1 MTEPAQVRFK
11 IDPELHTEF
20 KAQCMRSGVSMA
32 DQTAR
37 MISQFV
43 DGTKL
48 GDADNGGP
56 SGGAE
61 SPPLEVVAPE
71 QLPNPNALETMLDD
85 KLEPIIA
92 ALGQA
97 ATRSDITWLHENQ
110 SMVARD
116 HHDAL
121 SRTVASIETKVAD
134 SVEASHGRWQGALAR
149 NRRDRFW
156 LGGAALA
163 GMAALSLLLMLA
175 SGTGFGRS
183 LAVKLAGADSRWDA
197 ALALAGNG
205 SPLHARMMSET
216 RTLLNDP
223 LFRELYVAC
232 VERAKGAKAPINCT
246 LKMPLLREV
255 I

>member
-43 DGTKL
+43 DGTKTANADSNSS
-48 GDADNGGP
+48 GD
-56 SGGAE
+56 GAE
-61 SPPLEVVAPE
+61 SLPAEEVVPAP
-71 QLPNPNALETMLDD
+71 LPGTDGLEAVLQG
-85 KLEPIIA
+85 KLEPIID

-97 ATRSDITWLHENQ
+97 ATRGNINWLYEI
-110 SMVARD
+110 ARE

-121 SRTVASIETKVAD
+121 SRTVASTETRVAD
-134 SVEASHGRWQGALAR
+134 SVENSHRRWQNLLAR
-149 NRRDRFW
+149 NRRDRYW

-163 GMAALSLLLMLA
+163 GMAALIFLLMLA
-175 SGTGFGRS
+175 SGTRIGRS
-183 LAVKLAGADSRWDA
+183 LAVSLIGAETRWDA

-223 LFRELYVAC
+223 SFREPYAAC
-232 VERAKGAKAPINCT
+232 VERAKRAKAPFNCT

-255 I
+255 H

>member
-43 DGTKL
+43 DGNTT
-48 GDADNGGP
+48 GNTD
-56 SGGAE
+56 SGGSGGEAE
-61 SPPLEVVAPE
+61 SPPLEEVPPE
-71 QLPNPNALETMLDD
+71 QLPGSDALEGMLRG
-85 KLEPIIA
+85 KLESIIEV
-92 ALGQA
+92 LGQA
-97 ATRSDITWLHENQ
+97 ATRGNINWLYEI
-110 SMVARD
+110 AREQQN
-116 HHDAL
+116 AL
-121 SRTVASIETKVAD
+121 SRTIASIETKVAD
-134 SVEASHGRWQGALAR
+134 SVENSHRRWQSLIAR
-149 NRRDRFW
+149 NRRDRYW
-156 LGGAALA
+156 LGGAALS
-163 GMAALSLLLMLA
+163 GMIALSLLLMLA
-175 SGTGFGRS
+175 SGTRIGRS
-183 LAVKLAGADSRWDA
+183 LAVKLTGAETRWDA

-223 LFRELYVAC
+223 SFREPYAAC
-232 VERAKGAKAPINCT
+232 VERAKRAKAPFNCT

-255 I
+255 T

>member
-37 MISQFV
+37 MISQFI
-43 DGTKL
+43 DGTKSANT
-48 GDADNGGP
+48 D
-56 SGGAE
+56 SGGSDGEAE
-61 SPPLEVVAPE
+61 LPPPGEVAQE
-71 QLPNPNALETMLDD
+71 QLPRTNAPEAVLDD
-85 KLEPIIA
+85 KLGTIID
-92 ALGQA
+92 ALDQA
-97 ATRSDITWLHENQ
+97 ATRSNITWLHENQ
-110 SMVARD
+110 SMVARE

-121 SRTVASIETKVAD
+121 SRTVASIETRVAD
-134 SVEASHGRWQGALAR
+134 SVENSHRRWQSVFAR
-149 NRRDRFW
+149 NRRDRYW

-163 GMAALSLLLMLA
+163 GMAALSILLMLA
-175 SGTGFGRS
+175 SGTRIGRS
-183 LAVKLAGADSRWDA
+183 LAVSLIGTDSRWDA

-223 LFRELYVAC
+223 SFREAYVAC
-232 VERAKGAKAPINCT
+232 VERAKQAKAPFNCT

>member
-37 MISQFV
+37 MISQFI
-43 DGTKL
+43 DGTKSANTDSNGS
-48 GDADNGGP
+48 GDE
-56 SGGAE
+56 AE
-61 SPPLEVVAPE
+61 SLPQVEVAPE
-71 QLPNPNALETMLDD
+71 QLPGTNALEAMLRG
-85 KLEPIIA
+85 KLQPIIDV
-92 ALGQA
+92 LGQA
-97 ATRSDITWLHENQ
+97 ATRGNITWLFEI
-110 SMVARD
+110 ARE

-121 SRTVASIETKVAD
+121 SRTVASIETRVAD
-134 SVEASHGRWQGALAR
+134 SVENSHRRWQSIFAR

-175 SGTGFGRS
+175 SGTGIGRS
-183 LAVKLAGADSRWDA
+183 LAVNLTGAETSWDA
-197 ALALAGNG
+197 ALSLAGNG

-223 LFRELYVAC
+223 SFREPYAAC
-232 VERAKGAKAPINCT
+232 VERAKRAKVPFNCT
-246 LKMPLLREV
+246 LKMPPLREV
-255 I
+255 T